1 MTNPTSD
8 IFQNSTELKLDK
20 LSFCPTNA
28 KGLQEWLAGVSILQ
42 LGTSSKSLFNALVEI
57 SELKCQE
64 MLRFDLIQI
73 LHPTLESILT
83 SLEKHFANQ
92 GLITTDRN
100 DQIIE
105 LAMLLRSHFAKIYI
119 DIAKRCHQQLS
130 QQKFSIFSFGHKKA
144 YKLHA
149 LRQFIMHCNNCLCYF
164 TNNKCFIPYQCP
176 VSG

>member
-105 LAMLLRSHFAKIYI
+105 LAMLLRSHFAKIYLCTRQI
-119 DIAKRCHQQLS
+119 SQNHYPIRILLS
-130 QQKFSIFSFGHKKA
+130 
-144 YKLHA
+144 
-149 LRQFIMHCNNCLCYF
+149 
-164 TNNKCFIPYQCP
+164 
-176 VSG
+176 